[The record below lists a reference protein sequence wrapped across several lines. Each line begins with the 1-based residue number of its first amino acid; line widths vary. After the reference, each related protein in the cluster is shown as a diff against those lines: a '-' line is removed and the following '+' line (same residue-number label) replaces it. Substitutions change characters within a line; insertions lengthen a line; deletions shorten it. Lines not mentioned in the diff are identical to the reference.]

1 MKKTMAIICLCL
13 LLIAGHVRYAF
24 DFDRTGQFS
33 GTTYLGVEKP
43 PVNTGKSGEA
53 FSDSATPVTVRKG
66 QTFALTLR
74 SNPTTGYIWQLDKPP
89 EDGVIQFIDNQYR
102 GDKSGLVG
110 AGGREIWTFKAVE
123 TGETTIDLKYVRPWE
138 KNTAPAKSAL
148 FKVVVSGDKNQ
159 Q

>member
-1 MKKTMAIICLCL
+1 VKKTMTIICLCL
-13 LLIAGHVRYAF
+13 LLIAGRIQGAEPF
-24 DFDRTGQFS
+24 
-33 GTTYLGVEKP
+33 E
-43 PVNTGKSGEA
+43 PVPAIGPEA
-53 FSDSATPVTVRKG
+53 CWLPATPVTVRKG

-74 SNPTTGYIWQLDKPP
+74 SNPTTGYIWQLGKPP

-110 AGGREIWTFKAVE
+110 AGGREIWTFKAVG

>member
-1 MKKTMAIICLCL
+1 MTIICLCL
-13 LLIAGHVRYAF
+13 LLIAGRIQGAEPF
-24 DFDRTGQFS
+24 
-33 GTTYLGVEKP
+33 E
-43 PVNTGKSGEA
+43 PVPAIGPEA
-53 FSDSATPVTVRKG
+53 CWLPAATVTVRKG
-66 QTFALTLR
+66 QIFALTLR
-74 SNPTTGYIWQLDKPP
+74 SNPTTGYIWQLGKPP

-110 AGGREIWTFKAVE
+110 AGGREIWTFKAVG

>member
-1 MKKTMAIICLCL
+1 VKKTMTITCLCL
-13 LLIAGHVRYAF
+13 LLIAGRIQGAEPF
-24 DFDRTGQFS
+24 
-33 GTTYLGVEKP
+33 E
-43 PVNTGKSGEA
+43 PVPAIGPEA
-53 FSDSATPVTVRKG
+53 YWLPATPVTVRKG
-66 QTFALTLR
+66 QTFALTLS
-74 SNPTTGYIWQLDKPP
+74 SNPTTGYIWQLGKPP
-89 EDGVIQFIDNQYR
+89 EGGVIQFIDNQYR

-110 AGGREIWTFKAVE
+110 AGGREIWTFKAVG

>member
-1 MKKTMAIICLCL
+1 MTIICLCL
-13 LLIAGHVRYAF
+13 LLIAGRIQGAEPF
-24 DFDRTGQFS
+24 
-33 GTTYLGVEKP
+33 E
-43 PVNTGKSGEA
+43 PVPAIGPEA
-53 FSDSATPVTVRKG
+53 CWLPATPVKVRKG
-66 QTFALTLR
+66 QTFTLTLR
-74 SNPTTGYIWQLDKPP
+74 SNPTTGYIWQLGKPP

-110 AGGREIWTFKAVE
+110 AGGREIWTFKAVG